1 MQVTEY
7 HQNIIDYYKA
17 TENAYKDSW
26 DLDNSLAIHYGYWDD
41 QVRSFPQSLQRM
53 NQVMQ
58 ETGVITF
65 GDRVL
70 DAGCG
75 VGGSSLYLAREVGCT
90 VTGISLSENQV
101 KKARNFS
108 KEIGLADKASFE
120 VMNFCQTNYPD
131 NSFDVVWGC
140 ESICYADNKEDF
152 IREAWRLL
160 KPGGRL
166 VVADGFVNQIQY
178 NDNPIIRNWL
188 NGWQVNYLEEP
199 HRFQEFM
206 NKTGFADIKYRDIS
220 KEAAHS
226 SKRLYKFY
234 FLAHIYLFWRTIRFA
249 NNATAMQMGN
259 IRACKYQY
267 LGMKKGLWQYGL
279 VVGRKPPVS

>member
-58 ETGVITF
+58 ETALITSA
-65 GDRVL
+65 DRVL

-108 KEIGLADKASFE
+108 KEMGLADKASF
-120 VMNFCQTNYPD
+120 
-131 NSFDVVWGC
+131 
-140 ESICYADNKEDF
+140 
-152 IREAWRLL
+152 
-160 KPGGRL
+160 
-166 VVADGFVNQIQY
+166 
-178 NDNPIIRNWL
+178 
-188 NGWQVNYLEEP
+188 
-199 HRFQEFM
+199 
-206 NKTGFADIKYRDIS
+206 
-220 KEAAHS
+220 
-226 SKRLYKFY
+226 
-234 FLAHIYLFWRTIRFA
+234 
-249 NNATAMQMGN
+249 
-259 IRACKYQY
+259 
-267 LGMKKGLWQYGL
+267 
-279 VVGRKPPVS
+279 